1 MPNLRGKTWT
11 TTTPA
16 NVGDAQYWEDHLIS
30 DADATKIG
38 TAVQTV
44 NGTPA
49 DASGNVDVVAL
60 PAGGTAGQ
68 VLTKLSSTA
77 GDADWEDP
85 ASSGHTIQN
94 ASGTDMAQQDTLQ
107 FLNAEVTNDSVNGK
121 TVVNCNGQKGDK
133 GDKGD
138 TGDTPNITVTSTT
151 DNISSVNP
159 SINVVKS
166 GTTAAPI
173 FDFQFSGF
181 KGAQGDPGSAG
192 PSGAAAT
199 ITVGTVTTL
208 PSGSNATVTNVGSTS
223 AAVFDF
229 GIPKGADGSGSIS
242 DAFKTVKVGSTSIVA
257 HEADTLKFIPGTNI
271 EMAVDST
278 SKSITLTA
286 TYPAVDVPDVINN
299 LTSTSTTDALSAYQ
313 GNLLNAAVLLKANDA
328 DLKAVAKSG
337 DYNDLSN
344 KPTIPAA
351 QIQSD
356 WNQTSTSSLDFIKNK
371 PTIPAAQIQSDW
383 NQTSTSALDFI
394 KNKPTQLGHTMR
406 PDPTSNPDEDDVVT
420 WVKGAS
426 STNDQV
432 PSLYGV
438 QNWSNAEITTLI
450 AHISKD
456 DDTVGV
462 WNDTWET
469 DGIKTGWVWHE
480 CLYHTIPDN
489 EVEISIDFDIGGK
502 EVVVLYAYRVDDEV
516 YNAVTSPSGNP
527 QAQGWY
533 ELSGSTYVLTTDTSV
548 VGGKTYYIG
557 GGAIAIKL
565 TSPIQNA
572 LGVDVAINL
581 KRQRTNLVTSPTIL
595 S

>member
-278 SKSITLTA
+278 AKSITLTA

-313 GNLLNAAVLLKANDA
+313 GNLLNAAVLLKANTA
-328 DLKAVAKSG
+328 DLGATAFSNDYG
-337 DYNDLSN
+337 DLNN
-344 KPTIPAA
+344 TPTIPAA

-356 WNQTSTSSLDFIKNK
+356 WDQTTTSSLDFIKNK
-371 PTIPAAQIQSDW
+371 PNIPVITNTYSSSSNDGMSGVAVASAISGKANTSDLDDW
-383 NQTSTSALDFI
+383 VATATVSSGSVTFSGINDSGNYGYEVFCNITSA
-394 KNKPTQLGHTMR
+394 
-406 PDPTSNPDEDDVVT
+406 
-420 WVKGAS
+420 
-426 STNDQV
+426 STNKNPTAQLDTISGEGTASM
-432 PSLYGV
+432 SL
-438 QNWSNAEITTLI
+438 
-450 AHISKD
+450 
-456 DDTVGV
+456 
-462 WNDTWET
+462 
-469 DGIKTGWVWHE
+469 
-480 CLYHTIPDN
+480 
-489 EVEISIDFDIGGK
+489 
-502 EVVVLYAYRVDDEV
+502 
-516 YNAVTSPSGNP
+516 
-527 QAQGWY
+527 
-533 ELSGSTYVLTTDTSV
+533 TYTTDADNGT
-548 VGGKTYYIG
+548 TC
-557 GGAIAIKL
+557 KL
-565 TSPIQNA
+565 RRI
-572 LGVDVAINL
+572 
-581 KRQRTNLVTSPTIL
+581 R
-595 S
+595 

>member
-30 DADATKIG
+30 DSDATKIG

-85 ASSGHTIQN
+85 SGAGHTIQN
-94 ASGTDMAQQDTLQ
+94 ENGVDMTQRDTLQ
-107 FLNAEVTNDSVNGK
+107 FVNAEVSDDSANDK
-121 TVVNCNGQKGDK
+121 TIVDCKGSK
-133 GDKGD
+133 
-138 TGDTPNITVTSTT
+138 
-151 DNISSVNP
+151 
-159 SINVVKS
+159 
-166 GTTAAPI
+166 
-173 FDFQFSGF
+173 
-181 KGAQGDPGSAG
+181 GDPGD
-192 PSGAAAT
+192 AAT

-208 PSGSNATVTNVGSTS
+208 PAGSSATVVNVGSTS

-229 GIPKGADGSGSIS
+229 GIPKGADGTGAVS
-242 DAFKTVKVGSTSIVA
+242 DAYKTVKVGSTSIVA
-257 HEADTLKFIPGTNI
+257 HEEDTLELIAGNNITLIP
-271 EMAVDST
+271 DST
-278 SKSITLTA
+278 SKTITIESSGGGSTIN
-286 TYPAVDVPDVINN
+286 VIND

-328 DLKAVAKSG
+328 DLKPVAKSG
-337 DYNDLSN
+337 DYDDLTN

-450 AHISKD
+450 AHIDSG
-456 DDTVGV
+456 DDTVGA
-462 WNDTWET
+462 WNDAWKT
-469 DGIKTGWVWHE
+469 DGIRTGWIWHE
-480 CLYHTIPDN
+480 CLYDIVSDN
-489 EVEISIDFDIGGK
+489 EVEISIDFDVSGE
-502 EVVVLYAYRVDDEV
+502 EVVGLYAYRVDDS
-516 YNAVTSPSGNP
+516 VT
-527 QAQGWY
+527 Q
-533 ELSGSTYVLTTDTSV
+533 TI
-548 VGGKTYYIG
+548 GGQTVN

-572 LGVDVAINL
+572 SGVDVAINL
-581 KRQRTNLVTSPTIL
+581 KRQRTNLVTNPTIL